1 MEFRALGRQRNS
13 KLNIRNKSTVS
24 KKGRPCEG
32 ELVPSSFGPMLS
44 ESSSLWIVGSDEAE
58 LLEIREAVKPSQP
71 AAPTS
76 DQTETLTLLRRH
88 RMERPPHGAPPPSA
102 RLALQPWIPSRESL
116 LQPGAEVPRC
126 RGDLK
131 TGQVL
136 GALKSEDHKTTGVR
150 KCADLSLPPPLH
162 CVGNPGQGW
171 NYNSRQAL
179 RQGPSGQPE

>member
-1 MEFRALGRQRNS
+1 
-13 KLNIRNKSTVS
+13 
-24 KKGRPCEG
+24 
-32 ELVPSSFGPMLS
+32 MLS

-150 KCADLSLPPPLH
+150 KCADLSLAPPLH
-162 CVGNPGQGW
+162 CVGNRGQGW

>member
-24 KKGRPCEG
+24 KKGRSCEG

-88 RMERPPHGAPPPSA
+88 RMERPPHGAPSPSA
-102 RLALQPWIPSRESL
+102 RLALQP
-116 LQPGAEVPRC
+116 
-126 RGDLK
+126 
-131 TGQVL
+131 
-136 GALKSEDHKTTGVR
+136 
-150 KCADLSLPPPLH
+150 
-162 CVGNPGQGW
+162 
-171 NYNSRQAL
+171 
-179 RQGPSGQPE
+179 